1 MIVFLLAVIAVM
13 ATYAVAPALG
23 LILAAG
29 LLACLA
35 LWLVVVLPGKALGAY
50 LKRRSSK
57 PKW

>member
-35 LWLVVVLPGKALGAY
+35 LWLVVGLPGKALGAY